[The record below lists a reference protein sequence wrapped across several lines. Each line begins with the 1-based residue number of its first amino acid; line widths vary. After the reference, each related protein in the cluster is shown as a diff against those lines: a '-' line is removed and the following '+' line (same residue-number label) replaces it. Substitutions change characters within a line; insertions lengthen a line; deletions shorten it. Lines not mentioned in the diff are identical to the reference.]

1 MILIL
6 ACPDF
11 PGHARRVVCEPL
23 CPACVT
29 QAMPKLPD
37 AAPCAR
43 CRGSRVVPKMH
54 CNAPCPA
61 CTVDPID
68 VLLAAGWT
76 PADTRAGGLWRDP
89 ADGVTRT
96 EAHALRLVGKDA
108 GEVRT

>member
-1 MILIL
+1 MILTL
-6 ACPDF
+6 ACADF
-11 PGHARRVVCEPL
+11 PGHARRVVREPL

-29 QAMPKLPD
+29 QAMPALPD

-54 CNAPCPA
+54 CDAPCPA

-68 VLLAAGWT
+68 TLQAAGWT
-76 PADTRAGGLWRDP
+76 PVGRLWRDP
-89 ADGVTRT
+89 ADGALRT
-96 EAHALRLVGKDA
+96 EAHALRLAGKDA